1 MITREQALELLTD
14 NTPDTHLMNHA
25 LETEAVLRGLAL
37 ELDEDPDLWGLTGL
51 LHDLDYAK
59 TQDSPERH
67 GLVAADELQGMLPG
81 QALQA
86 IRAHNGERNNT
97 PPQSRLDFALRCGES
112 VTGLVSASALVRPQG
127 MQGMKAKSLK
137 KKMKDKSFA
146 AKVNRENIRE
156 CEHLGL
162 DLTRF
167 LDIAVSSMTP
177 IAEQVG
183 LSRE

>member
-1 MITREQALELLTD
+1 MINREQAMELLQQ
-14 NTPDTHLMNHA
+14 NTPDEHLIHHA
-25 LETEAVLRGLAL
+25 LETEAVLRELAR
-37 ELDEDPDLWGLTGL
+37 ELDEDPDLWGLIGL

-59 TQDSPERH
+59 TQDTPERH
-67 GLVAADELQGMLPG
+67 GLVASDMLQGKLPD

-97 PPQSRLDFALRCGES
+97 PPQDRLDFALRCGES

-156 CEHLGL
+156 CERLGL
-162 DLTRF
+162 DLSRF
-167 LDIAVSSMTP
+167 LDIAVSSITP
-177 IAEQVG
+177 IAKQVG
-183 LSRE
+183 LSKE